1 MNAHVIVQ
9 PGAGF
14 SARGV
19 PLCTVRL
26 FLPIAILGM
35 ILAAA
40 GCVSQSQDQP
50 TGTASLALQS
60 KAPVWGGDTQPAGTD
75 VVRVA
80 ITPQQ
85 AQEITRACRDA
96 PTELPASGGSTCE
109 EEMQRVIRLH
119 RGSCIRNLCPCNH
132 SLCFEIQRTA
142 AGQPA
147 QPPVIVK
154 IVDDQPDAPLCHSA
168 PGHLCFR
175 LGAQAPVVQVL
186 ASGSPPT
193 PSPASDP
200 TPTTSATST
209 GTISSSPT
217 ESASPSPAES
227 TSPTTPKPSGTEPPS
242 SAGTGS

>member
-1 MNAHVIVQ
+1 MSARIVAQ

-14 SARGV
+14 TARGV
-19 PLCTVRL
+19 LVSTVRML
-26 FLPIAILGM
+26 LPVAMLGL

-40 GCVSQSQDQP
+40 GCASQSQDRP

-85 AQEITRACRDA
+85 AQQIARACRDA
-96 PTELPASGGSTCE
+96 PTELPTSGGTTCE
-109 EEMQRVIRLH
+109 GEIQGVIRLD
-119 RGSCIRNLCPCNH
+119 RGSCIRGLCPCDR

-147 QPPVIVK
+147 QPPLIVK
-154 IVDDQPDAPLCHSA
+154 IVDDQPGAPLCHSA

-175 LGAQAPVVQVL
+175 LGAQAPVLQVL
-186 ASGSPPT
+186 ASGPPAT
-193 PSPASDP
+193 PSPTGDP
-200 TPTTSATST
+200 TPTTSATPT
-209 GTISSSPT
+209 GTTSPSPT
-217 ESASPSPAES
+217 ESTSS
-227 TSPTTPKPSGTEPPS
+227 TAPTPSGTGTS
-242 SAGTGS
+242 SSTGTGSQ

>member
-1 MNAHVIVQ
+1 MNAHVVVQ
-9 PGAGF
+9 PGTSF

-19 PLCTVRL
+19 LVRAARL
-26 FLPIAILGM
+26 LLPIAILGM
-35 ILAAA
+35 ILAVA
-40 GCVSQSQDQP
+40 GCASQSQDGP

-85 AQEITRACRDA
+85 AKDITRACRNA
-96 PTELPASGGSTCE
+96 PTELPASGDGTCE
-109 EEMQRVIRLH
+109 EEIQHVIRLQ
-119 RGSCIRNLCPCNH
+119 RGSCVRNLCPCNH
-132 SLCFEIQRTA
+132 SLCFEVQRTA

-186 ASGSPPT
+186 ASGAPAT
-193 PSPASDP
+193 PSPTSDL
-200 TPTTSATST
+200 TPTIGATST
-209 GTISSSPT
+209 GTISSSP
-217 ESASPSPAES
+217 SES
-227 TSPTTPKPSGTEPPS
+227 TSPSPSESTSSTTPNPSGTEPPS

>member
-1 MNAHVIVQ
+1 MNAHIIEQ

-19 PLCTVRL
+19 LVFTARL
-26 FLPIAILGM
+26 LFPIAILGM
-35 ILAAA
+35 IFAMA
-40 GCVSQSQDQP
+40 GCASQSQDRP
-50 TGTASLALQS
+50 TSTASLALQS

-85 AQEITRACRDA
+85 AQEIARACRDA

-109 EEMQRVIRLH
+109 NEVQRVIRRH

-132 SLCFEIQRTA
+132 SLCLEVQRTA

-186 ASGSPPT
+186 ASGPPTT
-193 PSPASDP
+193 PSPTGDL
-200 TPTTSATST
+200 TPTTSATSA
-209 GTISSSPT
+209 GTTSPSPT
-217 ESASPSPAES
+217 ES
-227 TSPTTPKPSGTEPPS
+227 TSSTTPNPSGTETPS
-242 SAGTGS
+242 SAGTGSK